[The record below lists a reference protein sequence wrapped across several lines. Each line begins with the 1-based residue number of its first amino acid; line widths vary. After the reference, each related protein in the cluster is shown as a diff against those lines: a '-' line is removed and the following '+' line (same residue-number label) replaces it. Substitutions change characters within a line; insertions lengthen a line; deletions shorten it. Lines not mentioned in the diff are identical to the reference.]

1 MVRHRGAALA
11 LLLAIG
17 GSGCS
22 AVRARSANPGPL
34 GADGDLYVYLQPVGR
49 EVEDVTFG
57 VTGVE
62 VLGPGEGGAQPMR
75 VALSEVGREG
85 RGRQRLLAH
94 GRLPA
99 GNYAGLRIH
108 VGRARL
114 ETPDGPADLLVRSE
128 AVQVPASLTV
138 TPGRA
143 RVLWL
148 VFREAQPAGDEV
160 AFAPRFSLLAP
171 ETTHPQRIGYCAST
185 ADNVLV
191 AFDRYDR
198 QVTAAIA
205 TGMGPAGVAM
215 DEAANLAYVA
225 LSLEDR
231 IEVLDLTNGQ
241 VREPIRLRPGDG
253 PYDVALVEN
262 GRTLLAVNRRSST
275 VSFLDTSARVE
286 VGRVTVGEE
295 PWSLRLDPQRHRA
308 YVFGRRANTVTA
320 VDVTRRAA
328 VGSATTEPEPLR
340 GDLDRSGSRLFVVHA
355 GSAYLSIYTLPG
367 LAPAGRLFV
376 GLGAS
381 AILVDPRTDLLYVA
395 QAGSPAL
402 AVFDPFSLVPLGG
415 VDVGGA
421 ASFLVFDAAQNLL
434 FALLPERRS
443 VSVVDLTAQRQ
454 VGLFEV
460 GREPYDL
467 ALSGER
473 R

>member
-1 MVRHRGAALA
+1 MVRHRCAALA
-11 LLLAIG
+11 LLLAVG

-34 GADGDLYVYLQPVGR
+34 GAEGDLYVFLQPFAR
-49 EVEDVTFG
+49 EVENVTFG

-62 VLGPGEGGAQPMR
+62 VVGSGDGAAQP
-75 VALSEVGREG
+75 VHAVLSEIGGEG
-85 RGRQRLLAH
+85 RGRQRLLAQ
-94 GRLPA
+94 GRLAA
-99 GNYAGLRIH
+99 GTYAGLRLK

-114 ETPDGPADLLVRSE
+114 ETPEGPADLLVRTE
-128 AVQVPASLTV
+128 EVQVSGAFTV
-138 TPGRA
+138 LPGRA
-143 RVLWL
+143 HVLWL
-148 VFREAQPAGDEV
+148 VLREAQPSGDDV
-160 AFAPRFSLLAP
+160 SFAPRFSLVAP
-171 ETTHPQRIGYCAST
+171 EATHPQRLGYCAST
-185 ADNVLV
+185 GDNALI
-191 AFDRYDR
+191 AFDRYER
-198 QVTAAIA
+198 QVTGAIA

-215 DEAANLAYVA
+215 DQAANLAYVA

-253 PYDVALVEN
+253 PYDVALVDE

-286 VGRVTVGEE
+286 IGRAAVGEE

-308 YVFGRRANTVTA
+308 YVFGRRSNTVTA
-320 VDVTRRAA
+320 LDVTRRTVVGAA
-328 VGSATTEPEPLR
+328 ATEPEPLR

-355 GSAYLSIYTLPG
+355 GSAYLSIYTLPE

-376 GLGAS
+376 GLGAT

-395 QAGSPAL
+395 QSGNPVL

-415 VDVGGA
+415 VDVGGG
-421 ASFLVFDAAQNLL
+421 ASFLVFDATQNLL
-434 FALLPERRS
+434 FALLPERRA